1 MDAHEKLLAFEE
13 EENVPSLL
21 VPLVKKVDKPQLFR
35 RRAADLF
42 LPVVPFEAAARQG
55 DFDGRHS
62 FRESFFPFRP
72 LFRSLSFFARRF
84 VRRSAKIAQRN
95 PALVVYAKMEL

>member
-1 MDAHEKLLAFEE
+1 MCRPSSRSSKKSTNRSFSDAAPPIF
-13 EENVPSLL
+13 
-21 VPLVKKVDKPQLFR
+21 
-35 RRAADLF
+35 F

-72 LFRSLSFFARRF
+72 LFQSLSFFARRF
-84 VRRSAKIAQRN
+84 VRRGAKIAQRN